1 MKTATS
7 ALDDI
12 AGRLSNA
19 LPDELEYLRRDLDR
33 NFRAILQSE
42 FRRLGL
48 VTREEFEVQ
57 QAVLRQTREKL
68 EALEQHI
75 REIEESR
82 G

>member
-1 MKTATS
+1 MKAAS
-7 ALDDI
+7 PLDDI

-19 LPDELEYLRRDLDR
+19 LPEELEHLRRDLDR

-57 QAVLRQTREKL
+57 QAVLRRTREQL
-68 EALEQHI
+68 DALEKHV
-75 REIEESR
+75 REIEQR
-82 G
+82 RD